1 MNSSGPTRPGDPGRP
16 TPTPRPGT
24 RPCAGVGRS
33 FDWVAGHAA
42 RRVCSAAARPGF
54 VWGGRAP
61 RARSCV
67 AMAFV
72 RACAQ
77 GCRARRA
84 SGSFGCGAARVRLV
98 WTRAS
103 GSFVRCAG
111 VGRACAQGCRARR
124 ASGSFG
130 CGVAGVRLGWPC
142 ASSSFVRTVHAPCRA
157 PVRSAAMRRGF
168 RRPDPIGRGRAHA
181 PHLRDHGALLSW
193 DAHGNRGPTAAHVP
207 SVADHRNFFKTTPD
221 PAQSRGR
228 R

>member
-72 RACAQ
+72 
-77 GCRARRA
+77 
-84 SGSFGCGAARVRLV
+84 
-98 WTRAS
+98 
-103 GSFVRCAG
+103 
-111 VGRACAQGCRARR
+111 RACAQGCRARR

-207 SVADHRNFFKTTPD
+207 SVADHRNVFKTTPD